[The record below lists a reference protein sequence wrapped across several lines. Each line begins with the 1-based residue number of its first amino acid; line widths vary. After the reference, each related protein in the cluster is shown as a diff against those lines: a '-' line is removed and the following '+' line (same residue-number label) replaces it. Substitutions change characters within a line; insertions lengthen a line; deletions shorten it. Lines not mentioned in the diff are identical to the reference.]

1 MCLPLLPGVNQELLW
16 DLLSAYE
23 VGIVLWL
30 GLQPCSG
37 RKRPSPS
44 CCSVTGDSLVFTLDS
59 LGLLPLDSI
68 IFKGFFNLKNF
79 VIQLVEHW
87 LSLKKPILRGL

>member
-1 MCLPLLPGVNQELLW
+1 MGSAVCLRGGNCSLVGFAALL
-16 DLLSAYE
+16 
-23 VGIVLWL
+23 
-30 GLQPCSG
+30 C

-68 IFKGFFNLKNF
+68 IFKGCFNLKNS
-79 VIQLVEHW
+79 VIQLVGHW